1 MEIINSNDDIKK
13 FVEDNFKKIGVT
25 KYTYHQIN
33 IFIKLFVSQF
43 NIFKSKIKFLR
54 MEKEEEK
61 DSIEEYI
68 DEFTNSTK
76 YFLNGG
82 FAKL

>member
-1 MEIINSNDDIKK
+1 
-13 FVEDNFKKIGVT
+13 
-25 KYTYHQIN
+25 
-33 IFIKLFVSQF
+33 
-43 NIFKSKIKFLR
+43 